1 LVAAIRPPV
10 ISARRRVEIPQRL
23 DEATLSAAIA
33 RRLGS
38 PDALPA
44 GFAAPGPV
52 VWVDGADEV
61 LVHLPSLRVALRD
74 RLVAVS
80 VDLETDQTGR
90 ETLVMPFSVGGPRD
104 PAGLIAATE
113 ALPRGDGLLVGRW
126 GRIVQDAVWSA
137 LLAVVDD
144 YATRLKKLA
153 FGFTAGNGVLSLR
166 AARPEELATLR
177 SAVRAVMP
185 QARPQAKSQ
194 ARPQTRPQ
202 SGR

>member
-1 LVAAIRPPV
+1 VARRPPV
-10 ISARRRVEIPQRL
+10 ISAKRRVEIPQRL
-23 DEATLSAAIA
+23 DEAALGAAIA

-38 PDALPA
+38 PDALPS

-52 VWVDGADEV
+52 VWIDGADEV
-61 LVHLPSLRVALRD
+61 VVHLPSLRVALRD

-80 VDLETDQTGR
+80 VDLESDQTGR
-90 ETLVMPFSVGGPRD
+90 ETLVMPFAVGGPRD
-104 PAGLIAATE
+104 PAGLIATAE

-144 YATRLKKLA
+144 YATRLNKLA
-153 FGFTAGNGVLSLR
+153 FGFTAANGVLSLR
-166 AARPEELATLR
+166 AAKPEELTALR
-177 SAVRAVMP
+177 TAVREVMP
-185 QARPQAKSQ
+185 QVTPTSTPTSRPE
-194 ARPQTRPQ
+194 

>member
-1 LVAAIRPPV
+1 MVTRPPV
-10 ISARRRVEIPQRL
+10 ISAKRRVEIPQRL

-44 GFAAPGPV
+44 GFGAPGPV

-61 LVHLPSLRVALRD
+61 LVHLPSVRVALRD

-90 ETLVMPFSVGGPRD
+90 ETLVMPFSVGGLRD
-104 PAGLIAATE
+104 PAGLIAAAE

-126 GRIVQDAVWSA
+126 GRILQEAVWSA
-137 LLAVVDD
+137 LLSVVDD
-144 YATRLKKLA
+144 YASRLKKLP
-153 FGFTAGNGVLSLR
+153 FGFTASNGVLSLR
-166 AARPEELATLR
+166 AARPDELAALR
-177 SAVRAVMP
+177 TAVRAVMP
-185 QARPQAKSQ
+185 QPAPEAQR
-194 ARPQTRPQ
+194 
-202 SGR
+202 

>member
-1 LVAAIRPPV
+1 
-10 ISARRRVEIPQRL
+10 VEIPQRL

-44 GFAAPGPV
+44 GFAAPGAV

-61 LVHLPSLRVALRD
+61 VVHLPSLRVALRD

-80 VDLETDQTGR
+80 VDLEADQTGR

-177 SAVRAVMP
+177 TAVRAVMP
-185 QARPQAKSQ
+185 QATPQGKSQ
-194 ARPQTRPQ
+194 ARPQQSPE